1 MRLLFDE
8 NKALSSY
15 PKRSGLSIKK
25 ERIIKRASRLVVG
38 LTHTYFHDLQEE
50 KKVEIKE
57 FNGVNYVIESAI
69 QIFKW
74 RFINEK
80 KTISGYECL
89 KAMTTLELL
98 NRKGITDT
106 LKITA
111 WYTKEIPYSFG
122 PKNYV
127 GLPGLILELHE
138 GENRF
143 SYIVDQV
150 RMRVLENVDLV
161 FPIGAEIVTEVEF
174 KKEINSQVDRFS
186 NN

>member
-1 MRLLFDE
+1 MVFLKRYLLFLTGLFLYSTVFSQTYEIDYRIQVHKNKKILDGISSSTQLVFDEMDSLEMRLLFDE

-122 PKNYV
+122 PKN
-127 GLPGLILELHE
+127 
-138 GENRF
+138 
-143 SYIVDQV
+143 
-150 RMRVLENVDLV
+150 M
-161 FPIGAEIVTEVEF
+161 
-174 KKEINSQVDRFS
+174 
-186 NN
+186 